1 MIMDAPLNHS
11 ENIAPAGIDE
21 SSIQERFKLALLT
34 YNFHFIGL
42 PLR

>member
-1 MIMDAPLNHS
+1 MYASLHHS
-11 ENIAPAGIDE
+11 DNIAPGGIAE